1 MPELVMLVLNDPDQT
16 EDVLS
21 AWLEMGVAGVTILSS
36 KGLSQYMGQRSLRDD
51 LPLFPSLEDLL
62 QSRETPH
69 RTLFVVVPDGFDV
82 AALVAATENITG
94 AFDEPNTGILFT
106 VPVSRAWGLNRRQP

>member
-1 MPELVMLVLNDPDQT
+1 MLPELVVLVLNDPDQT

-21 AWLEMGVAGVTILSS
+21 AWLALGIAGVTILNS
-36 KGLSQYMGQRSLRDD
+36 KGLSQYMGQHSLRDD

-62 QSRETPH
+62 QSREKPH
-69 RTLFVVVPDGFDV
+69 RTLFAVVPDGFDV
-82 AALVAATENITG
+82 AALVAATEDITG

-106 VPVSRAWGLNRRQP
+106 IPVTRTWGLNRRQ